1 MKYLISYKNLLEKYT
16 HTDQDKIDDMIYI
29 NEFVK
34 KFEEK
39 FEYRLNLEYDS
50 EAEFRDYLGFG
61 AGKYY
66 HGEVEILNKYMI
78 QYFINI
84 FTCINPNGIKNEND
98 IGRTFNIDFDIR
110 SRRGGPTR
118 IRKNTRNARINNN
131 IIDFYGYSRNME
143 ELIDRFDEYLL
154 KLDIK
159 HLTEE
164 EKKEKEIEKKMRTY
178 NL

>member
-50 EAEFRDYLGFG
+50 EAKFRDYLGFG
-61 AGKYY
+61 ANKYY

-84 FTCINPNGIKNEND
+84 FTDINPNGIKNEND

-110 SRRGGPTR
+110 TR
-118 IRKNTRNARINNN
+118 IRKNTRNAIICSN
-131 IIDFYGYSRNME
+131 IVDFYGYSRNME
-143 ELIDRFDEYLL
+143 ELMDKFDDYLL

-159 HLTEE
+159 HLTER
-164 EKKEKEIEKKMRTY
+164 EKEQKKIEKTMRTY